1 MQTTL
6 STGSQSS
13 SSTSTAISSA
23 AGATATDADL
33 FTKLLVAQIRNQ
45 NPLEPTD
52 PNEFVRQLS
61 MQSQTE
67 ALKKLADQGT
77 ANAAMLSSIQMLALG
92 AQVGSQVTVQSDKVT
107 LSGAPIQIGFAL
119 ANTSVQNTLVLTAS
133 DGSEKRIE
141 LGSQKVG
148 NVSYTLDPAKLGLA
162 NGSYSMQVVTAGTEK
177 PALEVTGKLASV
189 QLTSAGGALLNVIGA
204 GPATPSQITRF
215 NG

>member
-6 STGSQSS
+6 STGSQSNS
-13 SSTSTAISSA
+13 SSTAIASA

-77 ANAAMLSSIQMLALG
+77 ANASMLSSLQTLALG
-92 AQVGSQVTVQSDKVT
+92 AQVGSQVTVQSDQVT
-107 LSGAPIQIGFAL
+107 LSGTPVQIGFTL
-119 ANTSVQNTLVLTAS
+119 ANTSAQNTLVLTAP
-133 DGSEKRIE
+133 DGSEKRIA

-148 NVSYTLDPAKLGLA
+148 NVSYTLDPAKLGLTE
-162 NGSYSMQVVTAGTEK
+162 GSYSMQVVTAGTEK

-204 GPATPSQITRF
+204 GQATPSQITRF

>member
-1 MQTTL
+1 MQTTS
-6 STGSQSS
+6 STGTQSN
-13 SSTSTAISSA
+13 STNAAISSA
-23 AGATATDADL
+23 AGATATDAEL

-77 ANAAMLSSIQMLALG
+77 ANASMLSSLQTLALG
-92 AQVGSQVTVQSDKVT
+92 AQVGSQVTVQSDQVT
-107 LSGAPIQIGFAL
+107 VSGAPVQIGFTL
-119 ANTSVQNTLVLTAS
+119 VNTSVQNTLVLTAS
-133 DGSEKRIE
+133 DGSERRIE

-148 NVSYTLDPAKLGLA
+148 NVSYTLDPAKLGLTE
-162 NGSYSMQVVTAGTEK
+162 GSYSMQVVTAGTEK

>member
-6 STGSQSS
+6 STNSQSN
-13 SSTSTAISSA
+13 STSTAIASA
-23 AGATATDADL
+23 GDAAATDADL

-77 ANAAMLSSIQMLALG
+77 ANVAMLSSIQMLALG
-92 AQVGSQVTVQSDKVT
+92 AQVGSQVTVQSDQVT
-107 LSGAPIQIGFAL
+107 LSGEPVQIGFTL

-162 NGSYSMQVVTAGTEK
+162 DGSYRMQVVTAGTEK
-177 PALEVTGKLASV
+177 PALEVTGKLTSV
-189 QLTSAGGALLNVIGA
+189 QLTSAGGALLNVTGA
-204 GPATPSQITRF
+204 GAATPSQITRF